1 MNFYAFPPVAAVLD
15 GAYHLLS
22 FLSTLLTP
30 LFPVASSAAAIVLI
44 TLLVRA
50 ALIPVGVSQARA
62 QENRRRI
69 APKLAALRKRWA
81 KNPERLQKEMM
92 ALYREEKTS
101 PFAGILPTLIQIPVI
116 STVYGL
122 FIHPDINGH
131 ANDLLQHTV
140 FGVPLGSSLASMLG
154 GPAAD
159 PSHAIVFVVLLALIA
174 AGATLTRRLLAPVPA
189 DLPADPSAAVVPG
202 SAAIAKVL
210 SYTPYVTVVIG
221 AFVPLAATL
230 YLTVTTTWTLVERTV
245 LRRRMTSS
253 MP

>member
-1 MNFYAFPPVAAVLD
+1 MNFYAFPPIAAVLD
-15 GAYHLLS
+15 GAYHVLS
-22 FLSTLLTP
+22 LLSTLLTP

-50 ALIPVGVSQARA
+50 ALIPVGASQARA
-62 QENRRRI
+62 QENRRRL

-122 FIHPDINGH
+122 FVHPDINGH

-140 FGVPLGSSLASMLG
+140 FGVPLGSSLVAELG
-154 GPAAD
+154 GSSADLSHTLVFAA
-159 PSHAIVFVVLLALIA
+159 LLLVIA
-174 AGATLTRRLLAPVPA
+174 AVATLTRRLLAPIPV
-189 DLPADPSAAVVPG
+189 DLPADPSTPAVPG

-210 SYTPYVTVVIG
+210 SYMPYITVVIG

-230 YLTVTTTWTLVERTV
+230 YLAVSTAWTLVERTV